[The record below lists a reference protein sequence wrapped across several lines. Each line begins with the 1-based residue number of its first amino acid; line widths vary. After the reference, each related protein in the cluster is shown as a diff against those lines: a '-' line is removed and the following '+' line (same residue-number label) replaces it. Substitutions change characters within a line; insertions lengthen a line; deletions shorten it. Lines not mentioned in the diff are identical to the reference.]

1 MSRFWG
7 LIVFCAALVVGTAGA
22 SAGIVTNEPDVVM
35 LEIPYVSAVVAN
47 KATPKLLETVVKG
60 KAIDSRVADGPSAEL
75 LDIDFEIDAL
85 FQFPGPVIAPGSG
98 TTTGTVRSV
107 DLTGT
112 GKYENDLID
121 LECTLNTTE
130 GLVMLRES
138 PTLASIGFTDITP
151 LGGGLFHVDSFF
163 DVFFEVSID
172 GGQSWEPY
180 SSAVHLTMVPEPS
193 TMALVAISAGLLVPG
208 LWRFR
213 RRARCTGHRSRL

>member
-1 MSRFWG
+1 MSRSWG
-7 LIVFCAALVVGTAGA
+7 LIVFCAALSVGTAGA
-22 SAGIVTNEPDVVM
+22 SAGIVTNDPDVVM
-35 LEIPYVSAVVAN
+35 LDVPYVSAVVAN
-47 KATPKLLETVVKG
+47 KATPKLLESVVKG
-60 KAIDSRVADGPSAEL
+60 KAIESRVADGPSAEL

-85 FQFPGPVIAPGSG
+85 FQFAGPVIAPGSG

-112 GKYENDLID
+112 GQYENELLNLAI
-121 LECTLNTTE
+121 TLSTTE
-130 GLVMLRES
+130 GPVMLRES

-163 DVFFEVSID
+163 DVFFEVSTD

-193 TMALVAISAGLLVPG
+193 TMVLVAISAGLLVPG
-208 LWRFR
+208 WRRYR
-213 RRARCTGHRSRL
+213 RRGQLRKS